1 MRAVAARVEGRA
13 LRDTALRAQGFTP
26 LTPFRC
32 RQWSGDGTPRYAAL
46 CRVEVEDRDATG
58 RAAFLDLVLFDQ
70 PGGPAAFRRFFHER
84 VGAASIV
91 TTATLTLTPPD
102 GDARFEEKL
111 PIECVKSAGTPSWC
125 IIPIGS
131 RAAVVSATADNGRG
145 NETDM
150 MNRARRLAQSGSAWA
165 FFNADE
171 RVKRLFDLGDD
182 FFEGDPWAPK

>member
-58 RAAFLDLVLFDQ
+58 RAAFLDLVLFDR

-84 VGAASIV
+84 VGRASTVI
-91 TTATLTLTPPD
+91 TSTLTLTPP
-102 GDARFEEKL
+102 GDDSRFEQQL
-111 PIECVKSAGTPSWC
+111 PIDCVKSVGTPNWC
-125 IIPIGS
+125 VIPIGS
-131 RAAVVSATADNGRG
+131 RAAIVSATSDDGRG
-145 NETDM
+145 DVSDM
-150 MNRARRLAQSGSAWA
+150 LHRAGRLAQSGCAWA
-165 FFNADE
+165 FFNTDA
-171 RVKRLFDLGDD
+171 RITRLLDLGDD
-182 FFEGDPWAPK
+182 FSVDDPWAPK